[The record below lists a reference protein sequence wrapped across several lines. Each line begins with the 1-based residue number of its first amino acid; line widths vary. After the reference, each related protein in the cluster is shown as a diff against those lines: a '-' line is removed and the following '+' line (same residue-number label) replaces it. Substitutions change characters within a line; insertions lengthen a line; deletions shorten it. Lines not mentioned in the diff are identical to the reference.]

1 MTKVLTTWQTIAEF
15 FGKSTTTVKRWSR
28 SYPDFPV
35 RKAFDAR
42 RGQVWAT
49 RSDLLAWACRHG
61 VPYLGSQTDVQQELP
76 HTGNTQAN

>member
-42 RGQVWAT
+42 RGQVWTT
-49 RSDLLAWACRHG
+49 RSDLIAWASRHG
-61 VPYLGSQTDVQQELP
+61 VPYVGSDAATQQELP
-76 HTGNTQAN
+76 HSSNTQIT